1 MLQEKERES
10 GNSIFCIKCKTQRCF
25 NTYICGAS
33 VTVVF
38 YEALSLITLLYKLY
52 LCVTAGNNI
61 PDCSYENDAIVCSC
75 AVL

>member
-10 GNSIFCIKCKTQRCF
+10 GNSIFSIKCKTQRCF

-52 LCVTAGNNI
+52 LCVTVI